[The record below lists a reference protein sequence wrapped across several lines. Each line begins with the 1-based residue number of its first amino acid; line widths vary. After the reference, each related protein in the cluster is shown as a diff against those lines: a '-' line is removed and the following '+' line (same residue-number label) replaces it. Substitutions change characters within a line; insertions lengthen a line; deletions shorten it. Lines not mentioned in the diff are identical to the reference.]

1 MCLVDDRLNNI
12 DAEGFEISSQIY
24 GIVHGLN
31 KHCKKTCPV
40 AVEGL
45 NSIEKLEKDLK
56 EHKIIDV
63 EQQLNE
69 EYEKGTI

>member
-1 MCLVDDRLNNI
+1 MLEPFNEASELNQLKRAILVIEGLCLVDDRLNNI

-45 NSIEKLEKDLK
+45 NSIEKL
-56 EHKIIDV
+56 
-63 EQQLNE
+63 
-69 EYEKGTI
+69 